1 MRDSLTA
8 LRVADPAGRMDFQ
21 VLETTPIFDE
31 LLDAI
36 VSGQFVAD
44 DGLST
49 DPKSHHGAERPETA
63 HHKHGRLTVLVSVA
77 AVLVLL
83 AAGLTIGFGTGPH
96 ASHSS
101 LPNGAQVTPW
111 HAARPLPVAFHVPG
125 DSQSSESWQLVSLV
139 VNKGWN
145 VDTSGPPPAWL
156 TCPTVTACYA
166 LAVRYASPKA
176 GAKPQ
181 SVSLYVSS
189 DVGTTW
195 SVLPMPT
202 GFLPTSPP
210 SCSSAQVCAVG
221 GTNGGRPAFAVTID
235 GGHQWGVVPM
245 AGSLVLRNVTCPT
258 SLLCVGVVGPSGL
271 DMPSPA
277 NSIIRTTDGGT
288 SWTASPVPVS
298 GTLLSLSC
306 PSDHACVAIGYSGL
320 HPGITPSGFVLTSN
334 DGGQTWLTGSL
345 PEGFGFAPVLSAISC
360 ATASSCMAIGAIS
373 VPNPRL
379 CEGTPPH
386 VVPPPGFDSCDSEPT
401 AEVSAVISS
410 SDGGATWQSRSLP
423 SDVPVP
429 QLYSLS
435 CASAFVCWA
444 SGQESVPQVI
454 GNVHDEGSPVLVGTN
469 DGGATW
475 SKETFTIPS
484 DAPNYLGQEYL
495 SIGDLSCPGPSACLA
510 LGGGAQSAPSTPI
523 YRLESSGSS

>member
-1 MRDSLTA
+1 MSDSLTA
-8 LRVADPAGRMDFQ
+8 LGTADPARGTDFQ
-21 VLETTPIFDE
+21 ELEATPVFDE
-31 LLDAI
+31 LLAAI

-44 DGLST
+44 DALSMN
-49 DPKSHHGAERPETA
+49 PKSHHGGDRPETV
-63 HHKHGRLTVLVSVA
+63 HHKRRRLTALVSVA
-77 AVLVLL
+77 AALVVL
-83 AAGLTIGFGTGPH
+83 AACLTIGLGTGPQ

-101 LPNGAQVTPW
+101 LPKGAQVTPW
-111 HAARPLPVAFHVPG
+111 HSPRPLPVTFHVPSSG
-125 DSQSSESWQLVSLV
+125 QTSQSWQLVSLV

-156 TCPTVTACYA
+156 TCPAVTACYA

-176 GAKPQ
+176 GAQPQ

-189 DVGTTW
+189 DLGTTW

-221 GTNGGRPAFAVTID
+221 GTNHGQPAFAVTVD

-245 AGSLVLRNVTCPT
+245 AGSRVLRDVTCPT
-258 SLLCVGVVGPSGL
+258 SLLCVGVAGPSGL

-277 NSIIRTTDGGT
+277 NSLIRTTNGGS

-306 PSDHACVAIGYSGL
+306 PSDHSCVAIGYSGPQ
-320 HPGITPSGFVLTSN
+320 PGITPSGFVLTSN

-345 PEGFGFAPVLSAISC
+345 PQGFGFAPVLSAISC
-360 ATASSCMAIGAIS
+360 ATASNCMAIGAVSI
-373 VPNPRL
+373 PNPRV
-379 CEGTPPH
+379 CGGTPPR
-386 VVPPPGFDSCDSEPT
+386 VVPPPGFDSCDNEPT

-410 SDGGATWQSRSLP
+410 SDGGTTWRSRSLP

-435 CASAFVCWA
+435 CASASVCWA

-454 GNVHDEGSPVLVGTN
+454 GNVHDAGSPVLVGTS
-469 DGGATW
+469 DSGATW
-475 SKETFTIPS
+475 SKETFTIP
-484 DAPNYLGQEYL
+484 DNAPNYLGQEYL

-523 YRLESSGSS
+523 YRFEDSGSS